1 MVTSP
6 PNLTESK
13 SERLHHLDALRAT
26 AMLLGIVLHASLAYT
41 GGPWIVRDAGH
52 PGFAVTF
59 FAIHGF
65 RMQLFFLLSGFFT
78 ALLWRRLGLAGL
90 LKQRAARI
98 ALPLFLGLFTII
110 PLLWAVV
117 AWAGAVQETTA
128 EAAAVTADAT
138 GSAASVADE
147 LATTNQAS
155 KPRPIAVALWF
166 LFRFPVFHHLWFLWF
181 LCWMI
186 AGFAIVA
193 WCAERGVGRSV
204 SSWLRAPSAVTRLFV
219 GSAGALIW
227 LVPLTIITYALMK
240 VTEEGAVFGPDT
252 SGGLLPLPG
261 VLFHYS
267 VFFLMGAL
275 LFEVPDAMRGFSRRW
290 VLALIGAVVLFPFAA
305 GFALGLPW
313 SHGLV
318 PNTAAHRTLAFT
330 GQALYAWLASIA
342 LLGLFARFVAS
353 ERPLFRYLADSAYW
367 LYLAHLPLVVAG
379 QILLRGV
386 DWPPLLKFVVLT
398 LGSTAL
404 LLLSYEFCVRRTW
417 LGAMLNGRLAGER
430 ERPRGGLRDET
441 PAT

>member
-1 MVTSP
+1 
-6 PNLTESK
+6 
-13 SERLHHLDALRAT
+13 
-26 AMLLGIVLHASLAYT
+26 
-41 GGPWIVRDAGH
+41 
-52 PGFAVTF
+52 
-59 FAIHGF
+59 
-65 RMQLFFLLSGFFT
+65 
-78 ALLWRRLGLAGL
+78 
-90 LKQRAARI
+90 
-98 ALPLFLGLFTII
+98 
-110 PLLWAVV
+110 
-117 AWAGAVQETTA
+117 
-128 EAAAVTADAT
+128 
-138 GSAASVADE
+138 
-147 LATTNQAS
+147 
-155 KPRPIAVALWF
+155 
-166 LFRFPVFHHLWFLWF
+166 
-181 LCWMI
+181 MI

-193 WCAERGVGRSV
+193 WCAERGVGRRLSG
-204 SSWLRAPSAVTRLFV
+204 WLRAPSAVTRLFV

-227 LVPLTIITYALMK
+227 LVPLTTISYALMK

-252 SGGLLPLPG
+252 SGGLLPIPG

-290 VLALIGAVVLFPFAA
+290 ILALIGAVVLFPFAA

-342 LLGLFARFVAS
+342 LLGLFARLVAS

-386 DWPPLLKFVVLT
+386 DWPPFVKFVVLT

-417 LGAMLNGRLAGER
+417 LGAMLNGRR
-430 ERPRGGLRDET
+430 HPRIEARGVSNKT
-441 PAT
+441 

>member
-1 MVTSP
+1 MQT
-6 PNLTESK
+6 
-13 SERLHHLDALRAT
+13 RFHHLDALRAT

-41 GGPWIVRDAGH
+41 GGPWIVRDEGH
-52 PGFAVTF
+52 GGFAAVF

-98 ALPLFLGLFTII
+98 ALPLFLGIFTII

-128 EAAAVTADAT
+128 EASAVTTDAT
-138 GSAASVADE
+138 GSAASVAGD
-147 LATTNQAS
+147 LATTNHAP
-155 KPRPIAVALWF
+155 KPRPIMVAIWF

-181 LCWMI
+181 LCWMMV
-186 AGFAIVA
+186 GFALVA
-193 WCAERGVGRSV
+193 WCAERGVGRRLSG
-204 SSWLRAPSAVTRLFV
+204 WLRAPSAVTRLFI

-227 LVPLTIITYALMK
+227 LVPLTTISYALMK
-240 VTEEGAVFGPDT
+240 LTADGAVFGPDT
-252 SGGLLPLPG
+252 SGGLLPIPG

-275 LFEVPDAMRGFSRRW
+275 LFEVPDAMRGFSHRW
-290 VLALIGAVVLFPFAA
+290 LLALIGAVVLFPLAA
-305 GFALGLPW
+305 GFAIGLPW
-313 SHGLV
+313 TFGLV

-342 LLGLFARFVAS
+342 LLGLFARLFSS
-353 ERPLFRYLADSAYW
+353 ERPSLRYLADSAYW

-379 QILLRGV
+379 QVLLRNV
-386 DWPPLLKFVVLT
+386 AWPPVVKFVVLT
-398 LGSTAL
+398 LVSTAL
-404 LLLSYEFCVRRTW
+404 LLASYEWCVRRTW
-417 LGAMLNGRLAGER
+417 IGVLLNGRR
-430 ERPRGGLRDET
+430 
-441 PAT
+441 AT